1 HIFISALLHATALP
15 GVPGCGLTWVVSA
28 ARCYKSHIE
37 VCLGEHN
44 IAINEGTEQCMSS
57 AKVIRHP
64 RYNSGSLGKDIML
77 IKLSKAASLN
87 SYLRAVTLPTSCAP
101 TVTAPAR
108 TPTPPTPANMF
119 CAGFL
124 EGGKDSCQGDS
135 GGPVVCNNQLQGIV
149 SWGAGRAQR
158 NKPVVYAKVCN
169 YNTWI
174 RDTMNS
180 H

>member
-1 HIFISALLHATALP
+1 
-15 GVPGCGLTWVVSA
+15 
-28 ARCYKSHIE
+28 SHIE

-101 TVTAPAR
+101 TGTSACQNSYPLEI
-108 TPTPPTPANMF
+108 TANMF

-124 EGGKDSCQGDS
+124 VGGKDSCQGDS

-158 NKPVVYAKVCN
+158 NKPVVYTK
-169 YNTWI
+169 
-174 RDTMNS
+174 
-180 H
+180 